1 MSLNIAGLV
10 VMVLFYL
17 LVLGTGI
24 WASMKS
30 NRLKKSS
37 QADITEVTLLGNR
50 GISLVVGIFTMTG
63 LVVMVL
69 FYLLVLGTGIWASM
83 KSNRLKKSSQADI
96 TEVTLLGN
104 RGISLVVGIFT
115 MTAML
120 FASTS
125 YSGVPQADYFAF

>member
-50 GISLVVGIFTMTG
+50 GISLVVGIFTMTATFVGGGFIVG
-63 LVVMVL
+63 LTEAVYTPTMGLTWAVIPVTAAL
-69 FYLLVLGTGIWASM
+69 SFIVESIFSKLG
-83 KSNRLKKSSQADI
+83 
-96 TEVTLLGN
+96 
-104 RGISLVVGIFT
+104 
-115 MTAML
+115 
-120 FASTS
+120 
-125 YSGVPQADYFAF
+125 